1 MLKNVFYVLGHG
13 LFGFSVYMGLQLLL
27 SSFSLTGSTTSLSE
41 AFNQSLPVSLF
52 GCGLFA
58 TVGILK
64 LVHNYQKQK
73 EARSKVT
80 LS

>member
-1 MLKNVFYVLGHG
+1 MLKNVLIVFGHG

-27 SSFSLTGSTTSLSE
+27 SSFSLSGRTTPLSE
-41 AFNQSLPVSLF
+41 AFDQSLPVSLF

-64 LVHNYQKQK
+64 LAHKYQEEK
-73 EARSKVT
+73 EASKK
-80 LS
+80 

>member
-1 MLKNVFYVLGHG
+1 MLKNVLYVFGHG
-13 LFGFSVYMGLQLLL
+13 LFGFSVYMSLQLVL
-27 SSFSLTGSTTSLSE
+27 SSFSLTGSTTSLNQ

-64 LVHNYQKQK
+64 LVHKYQEEK
-73 EARSKVT
+73 EAQKKVN